1 MNSNARAGTEPS
13 PCQPTSH
20 HLAPMPPVTS
30 ITRTYTFCAA
40 HRLHTDQLPD
50 DVNQKIFGKCN
61 NLNGHGHN
69 YTVQVT
75 VQGEMDTKTGLI
87 ADVNQLDQIVY
98 ETIVT
103 RFDHQH
109 LNFDPMFQNITTTG
123 ENLAV
128 VIWGLLVDR
137 IPSGKLEKIGVV
149 ETRDNFFE
157 YVGDPKP

>member
-1 MNSNARAGTEPS
+1 M
-13 PCQPTSH
+13 PTS
-20 HLAPMPPVTS
+20 TT

-40 HRLHTDQLPD
+40 HRLHTDQLSD
-50 DVNQKIFGKCN
+50 EVNQKIFGKCN

-75 VQGEMDTKTGLI
+75 VQGELDTKTGLI
-87 ADVNQLDQIVY
+87 TDVKQLDQIVL

-109 LNFDPMFQNITTTG
+109 LNFDPAFQNLTTTG
-123 ENLAV
+123 ENLAS
-128 VIWGLLVDR
+128 VIWGLLVGR
-137 IPSGKLEKIGVV
+137 IPSGRLEKIGVV

-157 YVGDPKP
+157 YVGDLKS

>member
-1 MNSNARAGTEPS
+1 MAGS
-13 PCQPTSH
+13 
-20 HLAPMPPVTS
+20 TS

-50 DVNQKIFGKCN
+50 DVNKKIFGKCN

-75 VQGEMDTKTGLI
+75 VQGELNAKTGLI
-87 ADVNQLDQIVY
+87 VDVDQLDQIVH
-98 ETIVT
+98 ETVVA

-109 LNFDPMFQNITTTG
+109 LNFDSAFQQLTTTG
-123 ENLAV
+123 ENLAC
-128 VIWGLLVDR
+128 VIWHLLVDKL
-137 IPSGKLEKIGVV
+137 PSGQLEKIGVL

-157 YVGDPKP
+157 YIGDQKS

>member
-1 MNSNARAGTEPS
+1 M
-13 PCQPTSH
+13 PT
-20 HLAPMPPVTS
+20 LTS

-75 VQGEMDTKTGLI
+75 VQGELHTDTGLI
-87 ADVNQLDQIVY
+87 TDVSQLDQIVQD
-98 ETIVT
+98 TIVA

-109 LNFDPMFQNITTTG
+109 LNFDPAFQNLTTTG
-123 ENLAV
+123 ENLAR
-128 VIWGLLVDR
+128 VIWGLLVKR
-137 IPSGKLEKIGVV
+137 IPTGQLEKIGVI

-157 YVGDPKP
+157 YVGDPES

>member
-1 MNSNARAGTEPS
+1 M
-13 PCQPTSH
+13 PTF
-20 HLAPMPPVTS
+20 TS

-75 VQGEMDTKTGLI
+75 VQGELNTETGLVT
-87 ADVNQLDQIVY
+87 DVCQLDQIVY
-98 ETIVT
+98 DTIVA

-109 LNFDPMFQNITTTG
+109 LNFDLAFQNLTTTG
-123 ENLAV
+123 ENLAR
-128 VIWGLLVDR
+128 VIWGLLVKR
-137 IPSGKLEKIGVV
+137 IPTGQLEKIGVI

-157 YVGDPKP
+157 YVGDPDS

>member
-1 MNSNARAGTEPS
+1 MST
-13 PCQPTSH
+13 
-20 HLAPMPPVTS
+20 LTS

-69 YTVQVT
+69 YTIQVT
-75 VQGEMDTKTGLI
+75 VQGELHTETGLV
-87 ADVNQLDQIVY
+87 ADVSQLDQMVQD
-98 ETIVT
+98 TIVA

-109 LNFDPMFQNITTTG
+109 LNFDPAFQNLTTTG
-123 ENLAV
+123 ENLAR
-128 VIWGLLVDR
+128 VIWGLLVKR
-137 IPSGKLEKIGVV
+137 IPTGQLEKIGVI

-157 YVGDPKP
+157 YVGDPES